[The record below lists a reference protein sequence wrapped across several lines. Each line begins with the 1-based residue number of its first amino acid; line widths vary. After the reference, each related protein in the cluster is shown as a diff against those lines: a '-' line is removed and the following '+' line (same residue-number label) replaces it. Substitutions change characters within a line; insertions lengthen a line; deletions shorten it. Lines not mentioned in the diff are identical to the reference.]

1 MERCYVAKRYH
12 ELYEKQ
18 LIDVIKSE
26 CGNKPFGL
34 TLQYLSVPPDVA
46 ECHMIHDACDGYV
59 HLCTIEILFLYF
71 RFENRTNSNAFMTH
85 LHLLDLARMKYC

>member
-1 MERCYVAKRYH
+1 MGVQTPTMRCYVYNRYK
-12 ELYEKQ
+12 ELYDKE

-34 TLQYLSVPPDVA
+34 TLQYLSVPPDIA

-59 HLCTIEILFLYF
+59 ICILYEF
-71 RFENRTNSNAFMTH
+71 
-85 LHLLDLARMKYC
+85 